1 MTAKSYGFVRRLV
14 WAPNVLIKHYS
25 ARDSTRSAIKDKE
38 MPNSTRQQLEGK
50 LHEVKGD
57 AKKKAGELTN
67 DPALEAEGRTEKVA
81 GTVQKKL
88 GELEKLVGK

>member
-1 MTAKSYGFVRRLV
+1 
-14 WAPNVLIKHYS
+14 
-25 ARDSTRSAIKDKE
+25 

-57 AKKKAGELTN
+57 AKEKAGELTN
-67 DPALEAEGRTEKVA
+67 DPALEGEGRTEKIA

>member
-1 MTAKSYGFVRRLV
+1 LGPERASQVPKRAVFYAKRYQG
-14 WAPNVLIKHYS
+14 PK
-25 ARDSTRSAIKDKE
+25 

-67 DPALEAEGRTEKVA
+67 DPALEAEGRTEKIA